1 LLVQESPPSSPA
13 RRRLLAAAACLLPGA
28 CASPEF
34 VPAPAQAVPPPAV
47 RVGQR
52 WRYETVDLFRG
63 ARRGELLAEVIRA
76 DRPGASPAVPDAPG
90 APGAPVRG
98 GAGAAGTAGA
108 STPLAAAAPIVV
120 ALRDEHGALL
130 GEERWSRAWDVIVE
144 PAYDMVQTFEA
155 PMPLLPDRLEPGA
168 SRTDSSWYSV
178 PHMSGRQYWRQ
189 WLRATGWERITVPAG
204 TFDALRV
211 ERLIDF
217 RHFDIWREFPQRL
230 DIVWYAPQV
239 NRWVRRD
246 WSGEYRWPGRRPV
259 VVFEDRVR
267 WQLVDWRDGA

>member
-1 LLVQESPPSSPA
+1 MQESPLSPA
-13 RRRLLAAAACLLPGA
+13 RRRLLTAAACLLPGA
-28 CASPEF
+28 CATPAL
-34 VPAPAQAVPPPAV
+34 VPPPAQPVPPPAV

-52 WRYETVDLFRG
+52 WRYETIDLYRG

-76 DRPGASPAVPDAPG
+76 ELPGAPPAVPDAPG
-90 APGAPVRG
+90 APGAPPK
-98 GAGAAGTAGA
+98 GTAAPGG
-108 STPLAAAAPIVV
+108 PLAAAAPIVV
-120 ALRDEHGALL
+120 ALRDERGAPL
-130 GEERWSRAWDVIVE
+130 GEERWARAWDVIVE

-155 PMPLLPDRLEPGA
+155 PMPLLPERLEPGA
-168 SRTDSSWYSV
+168 SRTDSSWYGV

-189 WLRATGWERITVPAG
+189 WLRAAGWERITVPAG

-211 ERLIDF
+211 ERMIDF
-217 RHFDIWREFPQRL
+217 RHFDIWRELPRRL

-267 WQLVDWRDGA
+267 WQLLDWHGG